1 VILMGII
8 TAEAFY
14 PGYST
19 SQQAI
24 SDLGA
29 SEPPE
34 NVIVQPSATIFNAT
48 MLVSGLL
55 ILAGTVFVFRSF
67 RARGFPVLLALL
79 GIGALGVGIFP
90 GNYGDLHAIMASIT
104 FVAGGLS
111 AIAAFTV
118 TRPPFRYIS
127 AILGI
132 IGLLPLTLFYTM
144 GTSNPFWILGYGGLE
159 RWIAYP
165 VVLWV
170 TGFGGYLMGQ
180 SIPVGAEPRRR
191 E

>member
-1 VILMGII
+1 V
-8 TAEAFY
+8 
-14 PGYST
+14 
-19 SQQAI
+19 I

-34 NVIVQPSATIFNAT
+34 SVIVQPSGTIFNAT
-48 MLVSGLL
+48 MIVAGLL
-55 ILAGTVFVFRSF
+55 ILAGTVFVFRSL

-90 GNYGDLHAIMASIT
+90 GNYGDLHAIMALMT

-127 AILGI
+127 VIPGIL
-132 IGLLPLTLFYTM
+132 GLLPLLLFYVM
-144 GTSNPFWILGYGGLE
+144 GTLNPFVILGYGGLE

-165 VVLWV
+165 IVLWV
-170 TGFGGYLMGQ
+170 TGFGGYLMGF
-180 SIPVGAEPRRR
+180 SAPDSAEP
-191 E
+191 